1 MINASE
7 KILSYFDKLEKE
19 LRRAYN
25 IAEEARS
32 KNLDPAEHVEILL
45 AENMSERVEGLISTV
60 APQIKGSGISHR
72 LQELEEKY
80 NAGNWKIG
88 MIIALETVQEKF
100 CKFKDKKEAIE
111 VGLRVGLAYLTNGVV
126 ASPLEGFTRL
136 ELKKRKDNNKEYF
149 CLYFS
154 GPIRSA
160 GTTAVCVFVAVADY
174 VRKQLNYAEYD
185 PTEEEIK
192 RQIRELYDFHE
203 RITNLQYLP
212 SEEELDFM
220 VRNLPVQINGDP
232 SEKIEVSNYKDLDR
246 VETNTLRNGVCL
258 VLGEGL
264 TQKAAKF
271 WGRFSKD
278 AKQTPFLKVF

>member
-1 MINASE
+1 M
-7 KILSYFDKLEKE
+7 
-19 LRRAYN
+19 
-25 IAEEARS
+25 
-32 KNLDPAEHVEILL
+32 
-45 AENMSERVEGLISTV
+45 
-60 APQIKGSGISHR
+60 
-72 LQELEEKY
+72 
-80 NAGNWKIG
+80 
-88 MIIALETVQEKF
+88 
-100 CKFKDKKEAIE
+100 
-111 VGLRVGLAYLTNGVV
+111 
-126 ASPLEGFTRL
+126 
-136 ELKKRKDNNKEYF
+136 
-149 CLYFS
+149 FS

-160 GTTAVCVFVAVADY
+160 GTTITCGSIFVADY
-174 VRKQLNYAEYD
+174 IRKQMGYSEYD

-192 RQIRELYDFHE
+192 RACVELYDFHE

-278 AKQTPFLKVF
+278 AKEMEMGHWDFLEKFIKIQKNLRAKGKLKSDEKISPDFNYIKDLVAGRPVLGYPLTKGGFRLRYGRSRISGLSSMAMHPATMIILNDYIATGTQLRYERPGKSSAMEPCDTIEGPIVKLKNGEGLFFVISSNAAICGVPVFIFLINLLNIFDISP